1 MDFNKLSRNVEK
13 IFDLLPGSW
22 QQSAFSGKRC
32 TAQFPIPQVKV
43 PSHSSSLSQSPSWS
57 PHLLC
62 FVQQFQELPLLLQVS
77 WPLQLVASSHA
88 TTKDKKVH
96 TIDSNRKSSLNS
108 HLNFV
113 LNFLS
118 IRSSFLWPEQ
128 LTHTKKEQFAKTSIL
143 YNDRNLQLHTNLV
156 KLAKLVFAN
165 LPVSLVKDDLIEN
178 RGNLIT
184 KIGHKAS
191 QFSI

>member
-1 MDFNKLSRNVEK
+1 MEFNKFSRNVEK
-13 IFDLLPGSW
+13 IFDWLPCSW

-96 TIDSNRKSSLNS
+96 TIDSNRESSLNS

-118 IRSSFLWPEQ
+118 IRSSFIWLA
-128 LTHTKKEQFAKTSIL
+128 HTKKQQFTKTSIL
-143 YNDRNLQLHTNLV
+143 
-156 KLAKLVFAN
+156 
-165 LPVSLVKDDLIEN
+165 
-178 RGNLIT
+178 
-184 KIGHKAS
+184 
-191 QFSI
+191 